1 MMQFIY
7 LFLQGGGDYDAM
19 SCRVEFDVMQWQE
32 VTDAMRCCRWMDS
45 SQGKKYMLRCCRW
58 TRSLVQLILQGYKS
72 YIKPCCEVK

>member
-32 VTDAMRCCRWMDS
+32 TTDADWN
-45 SQGKKYMLRCCRW
+45 
-58 TRSLVQLILQGYKS
+58 
-72 YIKPCCEVK
+72 